1 MRKWLPRV
9 PLGRLLWESD
19 APALGPVAGERGEP
33 AHVARAAEM
42 VAALRGMAVA
52 DVLAAVDATARE
64 VFPRAFVEV
73 PG

>member
-9 PLGRLLWESD
+9 PVGRLLWESD

-33 AHVARAAEM
+33 AHVRGTAGV
-42 VAALRGMAVA
+42 VAAARGVPVA
-52 DVLAAVDATARE
+52 DLLVTVEATARH
-64 VFPRAFVEV
+64 VFPRAYRGA